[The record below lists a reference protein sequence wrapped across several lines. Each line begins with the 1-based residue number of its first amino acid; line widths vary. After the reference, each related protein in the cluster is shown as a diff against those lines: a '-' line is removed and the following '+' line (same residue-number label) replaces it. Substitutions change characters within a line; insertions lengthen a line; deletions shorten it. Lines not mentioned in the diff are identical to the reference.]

1 MTEKRESMKNRTQEG
16 SQKKKEKTLRPS
28 RATRLF
34 VIWRKLRKSKLAI
47 AGFGII
53 LFMGLIA
60 VSSPIIAPYDPTWM
74 GTSRLPPSL
83 DNIFGTDNLGRDMLT
98 LVMHG
103 ARISLYVGVASVLI
117 EMVIGISIGM
127 IAGYFGGI
135 IDEILMRIT
144 DVIFSL
150 PAIMMLLLAVSMFET
165 RSINM
170 IILIMGLL
178 DWPFMARVVRGEYLS
193 LRETTYVE
201 AAKSMGASGWRIM
214 IRHILPN
221 MLSVIIVLA
230 TMDIPWFIF
239 YEATL
244 TFLGFGDPSSASW
257 GVLLENGYMFATSH
271 WWMITFPGLAILF
284 TSLGFNLLGDGLR
297 DALDV
302 KVRE

>member
-1 MTEKRESMKNRTQEG
+1 MRNPIQKN
-16 SQKKKEKTLRPS
+16 SQKTEEKTHRPS

-34 VIWRKLRKSKLAI
+34 IVWRKLRKSKLAI
-47 AGFGII
+47 AGFSVI
-53 LFMGLIA
+53 LLMSLVAILAPF
-60 VSSPIIAPYDPTWM
+60 IAPYSPSWI
-74 GTSRLPPSL
+74 GTSRLPPSM

-103 ARISLYVGVASVLI
+103 ARISLYVGIAAVLI
-117 EMVIGISIGM
+117 EMVIGIGIGM
-127 IAGYFGGI
+127 IAGYFGGLV
-135 IDEILMRIT
+135 DEILMRIT

-150 PAIMMLLLAVSMFET
+150 PALMMLLLAVSMFAT
-165 RSINM
+165 RGEN
-170 IILIMGLL
+170 IIIIIMGVL
-178 DWPFMARVVRGEYLS
+178 DWPFMARIVRGEYLS

-214 IRHILPN
+214 SRHILPN

-257 GVLLENGYMFATSH
+257 GVLLQNGYMFMQNY
-271 WWMITFPGLAILF
+271 WWMIAFPGLAILF